1 MKIDLH
7 VHTSRYSACG
17 IATPEE
23 MVEAA
28 IESGLDGLVL
38 TEHDVFWP
46 RDELGRLRSEYP
58 DIVILGGIEVSAL
71 EGHVLVYGDP
81 GLDIADADWTLHGL
95 FGHTLNGNC
104 FRAIAHPFRFDES
117 REHFEFLA
125 GLPIQAV
132 EIASN
137 NTDARS
143 GRMASEL
150 ADAGGFPRIAGSDAH
165 ETKIVG
171 KYYTVFDDEIASEED
186 LVRALQSG
194 RFRPS
199 HEGVF

>member
-1 MKIDLH
+1 MI
-7 VHTSRYSACG
+7 
-17 IATPEE
+17 
-23 MVEAA
+23 EAA
-28 IESGLDGLVL
+28 IETGLDGLVL
-38 TEHDVFWP
+38 TEHDVFWS
-46 RDELGRLRSEYP
+46 REDLDLLRSKYP

-81 GLDIADADWTLHGL
+81 GFDLGDVDWTLPGL

-137 NTDARS
+137 NTDERS
-143 GRMASEL
+143 GRMANEL
-150 ADAGGFPRIAGSDAH
+150 ADKAGFPRVAGSDAH

-171 KYYTVFDDEIASEED
+171 KYYTVFEDEIGTEED
-186 LVRALQSG
+186 LVRALQQG

-199 HEGVF
+199 HEEVF